1 MKIAIGADHAGYL
14 LKEILI
20 GYLNSLDYEV
30 IDYGTNSEKSVDYP
44 DIIHP
49 LANDVNN
56 GKFEKAIIICGS
68 GIGVSL
74 VANRYPNV
82 RAALCWNEDVVKL
95 CRQHN
100 NANILALPARFITD
114 LQAIT
119 FVDLFLSTEFESGR
133 HQNRIDK
140 INK

>member
-20 GYLNSLDYEV
+20 GYLESLNYEV
-30 IDYGTNSEKSVDYP
+30 VDYGTNSDKSVDYP

-49 LANDVNN
+49 LAEDVNN

-74 VANRYPNV
+74 VANRYKNV
-82 RAALCWNEDVVKL
+82 RAALCWNEEIVKL
-95 CRQHN
+95 CRLHN
-100 NANILALPARFITD
+100 NANILTLPARFISETD
-114 LQAIT
+114 AIH
-119 FVDLFLSTEFESGR
+119 FVDLFFSTEFEGGR
-133 HQNRIDK
+133 HQIRVEK

>member
-20 GYLNSLDYEV
+20 GYLESLNYEV
-30 IDYGTNSEKSVDYP
+30 VDYGTNSDKSVDYP

-49 LANDVNN
+49 LAEDVNN

-74 VANRYPNV
+74 VANRYKNV
-82 RAALCWNEDVVKL
+82 RAALCWNEEIVKL

-100 NANILALPARFITD
+100 NANILTLPARFISETD
-114 LQAIT
+114 AIH
-119 FVDLFLSTEFESGR
+119 FVDLFFSTEFEGGR
-133 HQNRIDK
+133 HQTRVEK